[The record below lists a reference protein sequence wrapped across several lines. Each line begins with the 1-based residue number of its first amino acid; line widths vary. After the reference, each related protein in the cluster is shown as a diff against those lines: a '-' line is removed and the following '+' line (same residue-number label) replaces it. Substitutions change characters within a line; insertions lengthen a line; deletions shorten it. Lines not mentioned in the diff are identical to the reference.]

1 MKLWLSGLLQFDKF
15 QWEKKH
21 LHEDN
26 LILRLFA
33 KNSKQSHPNKGRS
46 WRKVNNEADGT
57 IFDVATCN
65 LLKRNIVILFGK
77 KYNENVHGIL
87 LLDSSEIYKILHIS
101 EILILWFESNLW
113 YIWDIRVG
121 GGADFVLW
129 IDYLIHIQNSI
140 GDTRIGLVFSED
152 EKTPPYG
159 DRQNR
164 VI

>member
-1 MKLWLSGLLQFDKF
+1 MERGLPRTTLTLSNNEPWKKPSNWHLKTLSILSISFPKVKLHKDDNYNF
-15 QWEKKH
+15 
-21 LHEDN
+21 DN
-26 LILRLFA
+26 LILGLFA

-65 LLKRNIVILFGK
+65 LLKQNIDIVILFGK

-113 YIWDIRVG
+113 YIWDIR
-121 GGADFVLW
+121 DSL
-129 IDYLIHIQNSI
+129 
-140 GDTRIGLVFSED
+140 
-152 EKTPPYG
+152 K
-159 DRQNR
+159 
-164 VI
+164 